1 MLNMK
6 IQLKLYGSSE
16 LLSGK
21 GVLSFNLP
29 KNSKIKNLRSS
40 LMNLIVKKKL
50 KNNLGSLP
58 ELAAFSNTKDEIV
71 SDNYRLKN
79 KESLSIIPPIAG
91 G

>member
-1 MLNMK
+1 MI

-16 LLSGK
+16 LLSTK

-58 ELAAFSNTKDEIV
+58 EA
-71 SDNYRLKN
+71 
-79 KESLSIIPPIAG
+79 
-91 G
+91 

>member
-1 MLNMK
+1 MK

-16 LLSGK
+16 LLSTK

-79 KESLSIIPPIAG
+79 KELLSIIPPIAG